1 MAEVTVSQFA
11 EVLKVPVDRLLVQ
24 LDQAGIKVSGPND
37 RISDDAK
44 MELLTHLRRSHGSTS
59 TTGNAAAPS
68 KITLSR
74 KTQQEIKLSSGQGR
88 ARTVNVEVRT
98 KRTYIKRDVLQEQA
112 RQHQDEI
119 DQKRRD
125 VEEAQ
130 QRETDRLEA
139 ERLEQERVESDAR
152 RRLEEEA
159 AQQKAAEEAQ
169 RLAEQAAREEEARRM
184 REREE
189 AAQRAATEAEEAS
202 RRAAEATSTATK
214 KGPEKKAAE
223 KKAAENKA
231 PEAPAKPVFDP
242 TFQKPQ
248 FIPPIQTRER
258 PQQQAIAPQRKGAP
272 QQPTQAAQPRVAAPA
287 SAQQQ
292 GRPQGPANNQQG
304 RPQGPASNQQ
314 GRPQGPAGNQQGRPQ
329 GPAGNPQQ
337 ARPQGPAGA
346 GADANTRYGR
356 QELHVAGDVSSRYK
370 KKRRPMKGPGGRM
383 AAPSGEAGRH
393 GFEMPTAPVVREVS
407 VGETVTVSE
416 LAQKMAIKATEV
428 IKVLMNMGVMA
439 TINQPLDQDTAVL
452 VVEEL
457 GHTVKVLKENQIEE
471 DLQGA
476 PSDDSAASEPRP
488 PVVTVM
494 GHVDHGKTSLLD
506 YIRRTK
512 VAAGEAGGITQ
523 HIGAYHVETPK
534 GSVTFL
540 DTPGHA
546 AFTAMRARGAKATDV
561 VVLVVAADDGVM
573 PQTIEAIQHARA
585 ANVPIVVA
593 VNKIDKPEADLDRV
607 RQELAKQEV
616 IPEDWGGETI
626 FVPVSARTGQ
636 GIDQLLESILL
647 VAEVLELRAPRDGLA
662 SGLVI
667 ESSVEK
673 GRGAVATVLVKK
685 GTLRTGDPI
694 IAGSEFGRVRA
705 MFDENGKAVEEATP
719 SMPVQVLGLSSPPN
733 AGDEFLAA
741 ESERKAREVALYRQG
756 KFRDVK
762 LASRI
767 QKAEDVFSQMGEAKI
782 GIVAVLI
789 KADVQ
794 GSAEALRESLTKLST
809 DEVQVKLIASGLGGI
824 TESDVQLAAAS
835 KGLIIGFNV
844 RADSGAREAI
854 KETGVE
860 VRYYSI
866 IYEAIDDVRQMLSGM
881 LQPEIKES
889 IVGVAQVRDVFRSSK
904 FGVVAGC
911 LVTEGVVKRNNPI
924 RVLRENVV
932 IFEGALESLRR
943 FKDDVGEVRAGVE
956 CGIGVKNYQDVRAGD
971 QIECYSRVE
980 VARTLAAE

>member
-24 LDQAGIKVSGPND
+24 LDQAGIKVAGPDD

-44 MELLTHLRRSHGSTS
+44 LELLTHLRRSHGSGES
-59 TTGNAAAPS
+59 GNAAPS

-74 KTQQEIKLSSGQGR
+74 KSQQEIKLSSGQGR

-98 KRTYIKRDVLQEQA
+98 KRTYIKRDVLQEKA
-112 RQHQDEI
+112 RQQQDEI
-119 DQKRRD
+119 DSKRR
-125 VEEAQ
+125 EADEAV
-130 QRETDRLEA
+130 QRESDRVEA
-139 ERLEQERVESDAR
+139 ERLERERVETDAR
-152 RRLEEEA
+152 RRIEEEA
-159 AQQKAAEEAQ
+159 AKKKAQEEAE
-169 RLAEQAAREEEARRM
+169 RLAVQTAREEEERRAR
-184 REREE
+184 EHEE
-189 AAQRAATEAEEAS
+189 ALKRPPDAEAPKRAA
-202 RRAAEATSTATK
+202 AAEPPK
-214 KGPEKKAAE
+214 
-223 KKAAENKA
+223 KA
-231 PEAPAKPVFDP
+231 PEPPASPAKPVFDP
-242 TFQKPQ
+242 TFQRPQ

-258 PQQQAIAPQRKGAP
+258 PHQGAPAAAAQRNKGAP
-272 QQPTQAAQPRVAAPA
+272 QPAKSAPQPQQAAAAAAAPA
-287 SAQQQ
+287 TQVA
-292 GRPQGPANNQQG
+292 RPANSA
-304 RPQGPASNQQ
+304 PPA
-314 GRPQGPAGNQQGRPQ
+314 RAP
-329 GPAGNPQQ
+329 
-337 ARPQGPAGA
+337 GA
-346 GADANTRYGR
+346 PGSPDANTRYGR

-370 KKRRPMKGPGGRM
+370 KKRRMKGRPMQSSSDGGK
-383 AAPSGEAGRH
+383 H
-393 GFEMPTAPVVREVS
+393 GFEMPTAPVIREVS
-407 VGETVTVSE
+407 VGETVTVAD

-439 TINQPLDQDTAVL
+439 TINQPIDQDTAVL

-457 GHTVKVLKENQIEE
+457 GHTAKVLKENQIEE
-471 DLQGA
+471 DLQGVKVEGEEA
-476 PSDDSAASEPRP
+476 LATEPRP

-506 YIRRTK
+506 YIRTTK

-523 HIGAYHVETPK
+523 HIGAYHVETAK
-534 GSVTFL
+534 GSITFL

-561 VVLVVAADDGVM
+561 VVLVVAGDDGVM

-585 ANVPIVVA
+585 AGVPIVVA
-593 VNKIDKPEADLDRV
+593 VNKMDKPDADLDRV
-607 RQELAKQEV
+607 RQELAKHDV
-616 IPEDWGGETI
+616 IPEDWGGENI
-626 FVPVSARTGQ
+626 FVPVSARTGA
-636 GIDQLLESILL
+636 GVDQLLDSILL

-662 SGLVI
+662 SGIVI

-685 GTLRTGDPI
+685 GTLHMGDPI

-705 MFDENGKAVEEATP
+705 MFDENGKPVDEALP

-762 LASRI
+762 LASRATR
-767 QKAEDVFSQMGEAKI
+767 AEDVFSQMGDAKI

-794 GSAEALRESLTKLST
+794 GSAEALRESLLKLST

-854 KETGVE
+854 KDFGVE

-866 IYEAIDDVRQMLSGM
+866 IYEAIDDVKARLSGM
-881 LQPEIKES
+881 LQPEIKET

-956 CGIGVKNYQDVRAGD
+956 CGIGVKNYQDVRAND
-971 QIECYSRVE
+971 QIECFSRVE
-980 VARTLAAE
+980 IARTLE